1 MSAGIEDS
9 GHPVLEPEA
18 ADEPTQALWVGT
30 RLVCGSTA
38 FFFLPFV
45 YAYFYLRAVDPNDAW
60 KPAVVDPP
68 LWAGVA
74 VTACALIWAFLAQVA
89 ARGAEAHA
97 HGRALGAG
105 WAAFGVGL
113 AAIVLQGVAYAGLG
127 FGPTDGGFASV
138 YLAAT
143 GALALVLF
151 FATMWLETVLVAFH
165 RTKAS
170 PDGLP
175 LEQVRRMQAFA
186 FYSAFLTGIAVVLF
200 VILYLL

>member
-1 MSAGIEDS
+1 VSAGIE
-9 GHPVLEPEA
+9 GRGRPVLEPEA

-45 YAYFYLRAVDPNDAW
+45 YAYFYLRAIDPNDAW
-60 KPAVVDPP
+60 KPAAVDAP

-74 VTACALIWAFLAQVA
+74 VTTCFLVWAVLAQIA
-89 ARGAEAHA
+89 ARGAGAHA

-105 WAAFGVGL
+105 WAAFAVGL
-113 AAIVLQGVAYAGLG
+113 AAIVLQGVAYARLG

-165 RTKAS
+165 RTKSA

-175 LEQVRRMQAFA
+175 LEQVRRMHAFA
-186 FYSAFLTGIAVVLF
+186 FYATFLAGIAVVLF